1 ANGQGLCERCNYAKE
16 SPGWT
21 VTTHDENGIHTTEFI
36 TPTDARYR
44 SAAPPIYPRIDIS
57 EVEDAIGIRLVDYHA
72 A

>member
-1 ANGQGLCERCNYAKE
+1 
-16 SPGWT
+16 PGWT

-57 EVEDAIGIRLVDYHA
+57 EVEDAIGIRLIDRHVA
-72 A
+72 